1 MGQFP
6 QIFEAAQIP
15 FLFSVK
21 INMASTLSGPNI
33 EEEYM
38 WTCTLSGSD
47 KEYDWAPKEP
57 QNDDT
62 EDEEDGEDLDPT
74 CKPNHRLLIK
84 QAILH
89 PEAKEGEVTMLQV
102 ETIGYNKQ
110 KIVAPIVAMKAG
122 NDLQKYVDLLIP
134 DAAKIKVIS
143 GSGPISLVGSHC
155 VDFYDYRNYGAGQE
169 DDDEEDEEDEE
180 DAASSEDDAVDMEE
194 QEAAAP
200 PPATKGKSPKKST
213 PTKEGKK
220 KSPSKAED
228 KEASPPKPAEKA
240 ATHKSAEKTAVTP
253 GKKVKKEEA
262 EEEAVKPASG
272 GKKDKKRK
280 ASDEDAE
287 GKKKRK
293 GSGDK

>member
-1 MGQFP
+1 MGAVSRN
-6 QIFEAAQIP
+6 IRAAWIP
-15 FLFSVK
+15 FFFLVK
-21 INMASTLSGPNI
+21 LNMASTLSGPNI

-169 DDDEEDEEDEE
+169 DDDEEDEDEE

-200 PPATKGKSPKKST
+200 PPATKGKSPKKPT

-240 ATHKSAEKTAVTP
+240 ATPKSAEKTVVTP

-280 ASDEDAE
+280 ASDEDGE